1 MNLSEY
7 IRDIPD
13 FPKPGILFRDIT
25 PLLASP
31 QAVNYCVKQFI
42 AALQGTRIDKVV
54 GVESRGFFFSTLLA
68 QQLNAGFRPGRKP
81 GKLPYQTLKASY
93 ELEYGNDSLEMHT
106 DAIQPGERIL
116 IHDDVLATG
125 GTAAAVC
132 ELVQKAGGEIV
143 QCCFLAE
150 LLFLNGRQK
159 LSGQNIYSL
168 LQY

>member
-1 MNLSEY
+1 MKLSDY

-13 FPKPGILFRDIT
+13 FPKPGIIFRDIT

-31 QAVNYCVKQFI
+31 QAVNYCVEQFT
-42 AALQGTRIDKVV
+42 AALQGTHIDKVV

-68 QQLNAGFRPGRKP
+68 QQLNAGFIPVRKP
-81 GKLPYQTLKASY
+81 GKLPYHTLKASY

-106 DAIQPGERIL
+106 DAIQPGEQIL

-150 LLFLNGRQK
+150 LRFLNGRQK
-159 LSGQNIYSL
+159 LSGYNIHSL

>member
-68 QQLNAGFRPGRKP
+68 QQLNAGFIPVRKP
-81 GKLPYQTLKASY
+81 GKLPYHTLKASY

-106 DAIQPGERIL
+106 DAIPPGERIL

>member
-68 QQLNAGFRPGRKP
+68 QQLNAGFIPVRKP
-81 GKLPYQTLKASY
+81 GKLPYHTLKASY

-150 LLFLNGRQK
+150 LLFLNGRKK
-159 LSGQNIYSL
+159 LS
-168 LQY
+168 

>member
-68 QQLNAGFRPGRKP
+68 QQLNAGFIPVRKP
-81 GKLPYQTLKASY
+81 GKLPYHTLKASY

-132 ELVQKAGGEIV
+132 QLVQKAGGEIV

>member
-68 QQLNAGFRPGRKP
+68 QQLNAGFIPVRKP
-81 GKLPYQTLKASY
+81 GKLPYHTLKASY